1 MGFLK
6 HLFTLFTGNN
16 QFKFTRLLKNILFT
30 GHLAYINYVR
40 MEHWYNNSV
49 VNGFCEM
56 LIESMLYSQIYRLKF
71 DIKASHSVTL
81 IQHPEEENKQTL
93 KFERTLSQQPKKL
106 MQSVSVTERTIQTR
120 SHFNFRARSE
130 TGVRNIKN
138 WNPDFQFRSF
148 LRLRNLLY
156 LCLMLKSNPSLRKLR
171 HHYLLKKSKEEQD
184 EEVEVA
190 KFSVSLNN
198 TLGKIITKAKE
209 KIIGSANK
217 VNISKVSLTDSYFKT
232 EDNESD
238 STSVDIKYQRHVEF
252 STMSSERSRRTRRGS
267 L

>member
-1 MGFLK
+1 
-6 HLFTLFTGNN
+6 
-16 QFKFTRLLKNILFT
+16 
-30 GHLAYINYVR
+30 
-40 MEHWYNNSV
+40 MEHWYNNAV

-56 LIESMLYSQIYRLKF
+56 LIESMLYSQIYHLKF
-71 DIKASHSVTL
+71 DIKALHSVTL
-81 IQHPEEENKQTL
+81 IQHPDEENKLTL
-93 KFERTLSQQPKKL
+93 KFERTLSQQPKKY
-106 MQSVSVTERTIQTR
+106 MQSVSVTERIIQTP
-120 SHFNFRARSE
+120 SKFNFRAQSDQ
-130 TGVRNIKN
+130 TGVKNIKN
-138 WNPDFQFRSF
+138 WNPEFKFRSF

-171 HHYLLKKSKEEQD
+171 YHYLLKKSKEEPD
-184 EEVEVA
+184 NEVEVA

-209 KIIGSANK
+209 KITGSSNK
-217 VNISKVSLTDSYFKT
+217 IDGSKISLTDSYFKT

-267 L
+267 F